1 MCSVSS
7 TPSEATESHWY
18 AVRSVIRLAAQA
30 AGQPGEKSQPYEERI
45 TLWQAADHHE
55 AIERAEAE
63 AVQYAEA
70 LGAEYLIQFGQAF
83 ELFDEPGDGAE
94 IFSLI
99 RDSPLSPPAYI
110 RTFFQTG
117 AERHD

>member
-1 MCSVSS
+1 MCCVSS
-7 TPSEATESHWY
+7 APSDAPESHWY

-30 AGQPGEKSQPYEERI
+30 GGSAAQPVQPYEERI
-45 TLWQAADHHE
+45 TLWQATSHSE

-63 AVQYAEA
+63 ALQYAEA
-70 LGAEYLIQFGQAF
+70 LDAEYLIQFGQAF

-99 RDSPLSPPAYI
+99 RDSPLSPPAYV
-110 RTFFQTG
+110 RTFFQSG